1 MFKLFHILTRNKI
14 NYVLYDG
21 LNFLYDKSQNFME
34 LLLKLRIFF
43 IKKVALIRTIKLI
56 LLIIKLHSKGLERN
70 IRDMGANYMTLFD
83 VLIGF

>member
-1 MFKLFHILTRNKI
+1 
-14 NYVLYDG
+14 
-21 LNFLYDKSQNFME
+21 ME